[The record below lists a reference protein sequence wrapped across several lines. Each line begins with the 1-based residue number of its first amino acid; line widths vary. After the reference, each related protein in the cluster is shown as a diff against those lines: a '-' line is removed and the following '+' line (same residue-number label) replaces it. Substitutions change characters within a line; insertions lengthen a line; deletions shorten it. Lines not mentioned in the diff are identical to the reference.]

1 MEIINL
7 PFSNIIKCEDC
18 GTVFSFD
25 AHDVTVI
32 RELSFEE
39 SKRVLLDLHINCPL
53 CDKEYSLMDKIKKED
68 KDE

>member
-1 MEIINL
+1 MEIIKL
-7 PFSNIIKCEDC
+7 PFTNIIKCEDC

-32 RELSFEE
+32 RNRSLEE
-39 SKRVLLDLHINCPL
+39 RKRVLLDLCINCPL
-53 CDKEYSLMDKIKKED
+53 CGKEYSLMDKIKKEN